1 MALCYDCIYTMHYE
15 WDEAKNRL
23 NQRKH
28 GFSFEWRHWFSKI
41 GIASFGWI
49 ALTRRGNKGGR
60 RLGLRD

>member
-1 MALCYDCIYTMHYE
+1 MHYE